1 MVKFKIVSLIGLG
14 LIVFAIQSLLV
25 NQILHLL
32 NLSSDIGFLAGVILI
47 TGQFVLFFL
56 AYTWIIRQIS
66 EQFSKIFKNKQK

>member
-47 TGQFVLFFL
+47 TVQFVFFFL

-66 EQFSKIFKNKQK
+66 KQFSKIFKNK